1 MAIESIVEAVSAAK
15 PECANLTLQCDNGF
29 QYTSRNFRKAVSL
42 LGIHLKFIW
51 PHDFANYQEAEAV
64 IAEAF
69 RDYNQDRLHSALR
82 YVPPKEF
89 LTSWEET
96 HK

>member
-1 MAIESIVEAVSAAK
+1 MAVFDPAGIIGPPNSDESANYESHLWNHTPQQNGHIESFH
-15 PECANLTLQCDNGF
+15 NTLKRE
-29 QYTSRNFRKAVSL
+29 Y
-42 LGIHLKFIW
+42 IW

-89 LTSWEET
+89 LTSWE
-96 HK
+96 